1 MTRAG
6 MTLTYAGSA
15 YRYDS
20 VLVLQSFMDTCVLI
34 VLIGCITCIIVVTI
48 QTRWRKRELD
58 RREKELEKREK
69 ELDKWQL

>member
-1 MTRAG
+1 

-15 YRYDS
+15 Q
-20 VLVLQSFMDTCVLI
+20 VLQSYMDACVLI
-34 VLIGCITCIIVVTI
+34 VLIGCITCVIVVAI
-48 QTRWRKRELD
+48 QVHGSKRELR

>member
-1 MTRAG
+1 

-15 YRYDS
+15 Q
-20 VLVLQSFMDTCVLI
+20 VLQSYMDACVLI
-34 VLIGCITCIIVVTI
+34 VLIGCITCVIVAAI
-48 QTRWRKRELD
+48 QTHGSKRELR